1 MTRREEHMSSLMQE
15 TVAVRLVREKAP
27 PGPWGG
33 KAHLRATAGDMGL
46 PLVVGTKEGFR
57 VPKPAL
63 TPTRG
68 PALLCPLG

>member
-46 PLVVGTKEGFR
+46 PLVVGTTRASECPNLRSPQR
-57 VPKPAL
+57 V
-63 TPTRG
+63 
-68 PALLCPLG
+68 ALLCFVL